1 MNYRISLIGIIAIA
15 MITITVFLVTNDNTK
30 QKRISEIELRIEVIK
45 QQALDSKTYLEDEAF
60 FECRKEI
67 PRYSSGLV
75 TADRYY
81 AEVDKCVIEKV
92 NNEAI
97 KLEKLNEEMNELK
110 SELESLQN

>member
-1 MNYRISLIGIIAIA
+1 MIALLSIGLISV
-15 MITITVFLVTNDNTK
+15 TVFIIILDQTNNES
-30 QKRISEIELRIEVIK
+30 RIAEIEFRIEEIK
-45 QQALDSKTYLEDEAF
+45 QQAIDSKTYLENEAF
-60 FECRKEI
+60 SECRKEI

-75 TADRYY
+75 TAERYY